1 MIGLDLKSNRL
12 LTSGY
17 VIDYKF
23 LDTFPNLKYLNLS
36 DNTLFIKTVH
46 HILNCIS
53 APLTHLILNDC
64 AISSESGRELFDEI
78 ANFPSVQKL
87 VHLEIEDNEL
97 SIHGDLMALLIKC
110 QETLSFLSLKGN
122 ELKDSCVGYIVQLL
136 EPPFALET
144 LLISDNEFS
153 LESQELLY
161 KKDTMG
167 RIKDHSLEVVVE
179 SE

>member
-1 MIGLDLKSNRL
+1 M
-12 LTSGY
+12 
-17 VIDYKF
+17 
-23 LDTFPNLKYLNLS
+23 
-36 DNTLFIKTVH
+36 
-46 HILNCIS
+46 
-53 APLTHLILNDC
+53 
-64 AISSESGRELFDEI
+64 
-78 ANFPSVQKL
+78 
-87 VHLEIEDNEL
+87 HLEIEDNEL

-136 EPPFALET
+136 ELPFALET